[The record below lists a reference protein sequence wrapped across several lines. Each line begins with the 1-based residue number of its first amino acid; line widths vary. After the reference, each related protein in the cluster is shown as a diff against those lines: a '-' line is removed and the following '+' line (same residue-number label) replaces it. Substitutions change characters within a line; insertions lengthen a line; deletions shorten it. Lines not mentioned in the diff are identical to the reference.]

1 MSRGIVW
8 EYRRF
13 SSVYVLKTPLER
25 YSSSRAPVHT
35 CCPFFPTIVAVPVS
49 WQNGRMK
56 LAATSALRSIATA
69 TPRSLGDA
77 SGSDRIAATFSL
89 WEGRRRKETSRIA
102 WFARNA
108 SPSGSTFSISFPPN
122 FAAETCSFVRRRYF
136 VVSFPSGNGSWY
148 ENFGIG
154 RLLPKME

>member
-13 SSVYVLKTPLER
+13 SSVYVLWTPLER

-49 WQNGRMK
+49 WQNGRTK
-56 LAATSALRSIATA
+56 LAATSALRSSATA

-89 WEGRRRKETSRIA
+89 WEGRSRKETSRIA
-102 WFARNA
+102 SFARYA
-108 SPSGSTFSISFPPN
+108 SPSGSTLRTSFPAN
-122 FAAETCSFVRRRYF
+122 FPTDTCFFVRRRYL
-136 VVSFPSGNGSWY
+136 VVSLPWGNGSW
-148 ENFGIG
+148 
-154 RLLPKME
+154 